1 MIGEEG
7 ALERCLIVYVLFRI
21 MLCLNCVLCFLKVKA
36 LQASLTVAEMEI
48 IEYKVEIEHLKCAL
62 LSREVEFVVLFSEEE
77 PSTL

>member
-1 MIGEEG
+1 MLNRLCAFQNN
-7 ALERCLIVYVLFRI
+7 ALFEY
-21 MLCLNCVLCFLKVKA
+21 VLCFLKVKA

-77 PSTL
+77 SSTL